1 MPIEVTMA
9 KLSPTMESGQL
20 VKWNVKVGDEVKEG
34 DVLAE
39 IQTDKAVMPMEAFDD
54 GTIAVLDVAEGDDV
68 ELGQRVLV
76 MASKG
81 EDASEIAEKFK
92 GGSSS
97 ESKEKPKPESK
108 EKPKAKKADP
118 DEGEAEEEEEKEEE
132 QDDAAVTADAAPG
145 AGAKGA
151 SAAPDYGGPTGSNGQ
166 KASTGSKRDPS
177 ERIRSSPLARK
188 IAESKGVDLAEI
200 DGSGPNGRIVRSDV
214 EAFLKNRGASPSK
227 DKAAPAKVPT
237 AAGPVRETRRV
248 PHSRMRKT
256 IAQRMLQAKQSAPEI
271 HVTSDIRMDRIVALR
286 EQLNEQ
292 LSKQKIKLSV
302 GDFVTKAVAM
312 ALRKH
317 PDLNASYEDDAMVL
331 HGGVNI
337 GIAVALDGGLIVP
350 VLPNADQLGLV
361 EIRQGT
367 LALAEAARNNTL
379 NPKQMMG
386 GTFTISNLG
395 MYGVTQFDAILNMPE
410 VGILAVGGTEARP
423 VVEKGELVV
432 GQVMTITLT
441 ADHRAVDG
449 ATAAEFMRTL
459 KSFLE
464 EPATMLL

>member
-20 VKWNVKVGDEVKEG
+20 VKWNVKVGDAVKEG

-39 IQTDKAVMPMEAFDD
+39 IQTDKAVMPMEAFDE
-54 GTIAVLDVAEGDDV
+54 GTVALLDVQEGDDV
-68 ELGQRVLV
+68 ALGQRVLV

-81 EDASEIAEKFK
+81 EDPAQVAEKLK
-92 GGSSS
+92 GGSASKA
-97 ESKEKPKPESK
+97 ESKK
-108 EKPKAKKADP
+108 E
-118 DEGEAEEEEEKEEE
+118 
-132 QDDAAVTADAAPG
+132 AVPAG
-145 AGAKGA
+145 AGAQGA
-151 SAAPDYGGPTGSNGQ
+151 SSAPDYGHSTDANGQ
-166 KASTGSKRDPS
+166 HAGAEAREPGG
-177 ERIRSSPLARK
+177 RVRSSPLARK
-188 IAESKGVDLAEI
+188 IAASEGIDLGQVE
-200 DGSGPNGRIVRSDV
+200 GSGPNGRIVRRDV
-214 EAFLKNRGASPSK
+214 EEFLQHRGAAAPSK
-227 DKAAPAKVPT
+227 GKEAAAAAPAPAMPV
-237 AAGPVRETRRV
+237 ARGPIRETQRV

-256 IAQRMLQAKQSAPEI
+256 IAARMLQAKQAAPEI

-286 EQLNEQ
+286 EQLNAQ

-317 PDLNASYEDDAMVL
+317 PDLNASYEEDAMVL
-331 HGGVNI
+331 HGDVNI

-350 VLPNADQLGLV
+350 VLPHADQLGLV

-367 LALAEAARNNTL
+367 LALAEAARTNTL

-395 MYGVTQFDAILNMPE
+395 MYGVKQFDAILNMPE
-410 VGILAVGGTEARP
+410 VGILAVGTTEARP
-423 VVEKGELVV
+423 VVENGELVV
-432 GQVMTITLT
+432 GQVMTVTLT

-459 KSFLE
+459 KAFLE
-464 EPATMLL
+464 EPAAMLL

>member
-20 VKWNVKVGDEVKEG
+20 VKWNVKVGDAVKEG

-39 IQTDKAVMPMEAFDD
+39 IQTDKAVMPMEAFDE
-54 GTIAVLDVAEGDDV
+54 GTVALLDVQEGDDV
-68 ELGQRVLV
+68 ALGQRVLV

-81 EDASEIAEKFK
+81 EDPAQVAEKLK
-92 GGSSS
+92 GGSA
-97 ESKEKPKPESK
+97 SKAE
-108 EKPKAKKADP
+108 AKK
-118 DEGEAEEEEEKEEE
+118 EAVP
-132 QDDAAVTADAAPG
+132 AG
-145 AGAKGA
+145 AGAGAGAQGA
-151 SAAPDYGGPTGSNGQ
+151 SSAPDYGHSTDSNGQ
-166 KASTGSKRDPS
+166 HAEAEPREPGGRV
-177 ERIRSSPLARK
+177 RSSPLARK
-188 IAESKGVDLAEI
+188 IAASEGIDLGQVE
-200 DGSGPNGRIVRSDV
+200 GSGPNGRIVRRDV
-214 EAFLKNRGASPSK
+214 EEFLQHRGAAPSK
-227 DKAAPAKVPT
+227 GKEAAAAAPAPAMPV
-237 AAGPVRETRRV
+237 ARGPVRETQRV
-248 PHSRMRKT
+248 PHTRMRKT
-256 IAQRMLQAKQSAPEI
+256 IAARMLQAKQTAPEI

-286 EQLNEQ
+286 EQLNAQ

-317 PDLNASYEDDAMVL
+317 PDLNASYEEDAMVL
-331 HGGVNI
+331 HGDVNI

-367 LALAEAARNNTL
+367 LALAEAARTNTL

-395 MYGVTQFDAILNMPE
+395 MYGVKQFDAILNMPE
-410 VGILAVGGTEARP
+410 VGILAVGTTEARP
-423 VVEKGELVV
+423 VVENGQLVV
-432 GQVMTITLT
+432 GQVMTVTLT

-459 KSFLE
+459 KAFLE
-464 EPATMLL
+464 EPAAMLL

>member
-20 VKWNVKVGDEVKEG
+20 VKWNVKVGDAVKEG

-39 IQTDKAVMPMEAFDD
+39 IQTDKAVMPMEAFDE
-54 GTIAVLDVAEGDDV
+54 GTVALLDVQEGDDV
-68 ELGQRVLV
+68 ALGQRVLV

-81 EDASEIAEKFK
+81 EDPSQIAEKFK
-92 GGSSS
+92 GGSGSGG
-97 ESKEKPKPESK
+97 EA
-108 EKPKAKKADP
+108 KAKK
-118 DEGEAEEEEEKEEE
+118 EKE
-132 QDDAAVTADAAPG
+132 AVPAG
-145 AGAKGA
+145 AGAEAGAGAQGA
-151 SAAPDYGGPTGSNGQ
+151 SAAPDYGRSTDSNGQ
-166 KASTGSKRDPS
+166 HAEAEAEPREPGG
-177 ERIRSSPLARK
+177 RIRSSPLARK
-188 IAESKGVDLAEI
+188 IAESEGIDLGQV
-200 DGSGPNGRIVRSDV
+200 DGSGPNGRIVRRDV
-214 EAFLKNRGASPSK
+214 EEFLQNRGAAAPSK
-227 DKAAPAKVPT
+227 GKEAGAAPAMPV
-237 AAGPVRETRRV
+237 ARGPVRETQRV

-256 IAQRMLQAKQSAPEI
+256 IASRMLQAKQAAPEI

-286 EQLNEQ
+286 EQLNAQ

-317 PDLNASYEDDAMVL
+317 PDLNASYEEDAMVL
-331 HGGVNI
+331 HGDVNI

-350 VLPNADQLGLV
+350 VLPHADQLGLV

-367 LALAEAARNNTL
+367 LALAEAARTNTL

-395 MYGVTQFDAILNMPE
+395 MYGVKQFDAILNMPE
-410 VGILAVGGTEARP
+410 VGILAVGATEARP
-423 VVEKGELVV
+423 VVEGGELVV
-432 GQVMTITLT
+432 GQVMTVTLT

-459 KSFLE
+459 KAFLE
-464 EPATMLL
+464 EPAAMLL

>member
-20 VKWNVKVGDEVKEG
+20 VKWNVKVGDAVKEG

-39 IQTDKAVMPMEAFDD
+39 IQTDKAVMPMEAFDE
-54 GTIAVLDVAEGDDV
+54 GTVALLDVQEGDDV
-68 ELGQRVLV
+68 ALGQRVLV

-81 EDASEIAEKFK
+81 EDAAQVAEKFQ
-92 GGSSS
+92 GGSA
-97 ESKEKPKPESK
+97 SKAEAKPKK
-108 EKPKAKKADP
+108 E
-118 DEGEAEEEEEKEEE
+118 
-132 QDDAAVTADAAPG
+132 AVSAG
-145 AGAKGA
+145 AGAGAGAQGA
-151 SAAPDYGGPTGSNGQ
+151 SSAPDYGHSTDANGQ
-166 KASTGSKRDPS
+166 HAAAEPREPGGRV
-177 ERIRSSPLARK
+177 RSSPLARK
-188 IAESKGVDLAEI
+188 IAESEGIDLGQVE
-200 DGSGPNGRIVRSDV
+200 GSGPNGRIVRRDV
-214 EAFLKNRGASPSK
+214 EEFLQNRGAAAAPSTSTGK
-227 DKAAPAKVPT
+227 DQKAAPAPAMPV
-237 AAGPVRETRRV
+237 ARGPVRSTQRV
-248 PHSRMRKT
+248 PHTRMRKT
-256 IAQRMLQAKQSAPEI
+256 IAARMLQAKQSAPEI

-286 EQLNEQ
+286 EQLNAQ

-331 HGGVNI
+331 HGDVNI

-350 VLPNADQLGLV
+350 VLPHADQLGLV

-367 LALAEAARNNTL
+367 LALAEAARTNTL

-395 MYGVTQFDAILNMPE
+395 MYGVKQFDAILNMPE
-410 VGILAVGGTEARP
+410 VGILAVGTTEARP
-423 VVEKGELVV
+423 VVEDGQLVV
-432 GQVMTITLT
+432 GQVMTVTLT

-459 KSFLE
+459 KAFLE
-464 EPATMLL
+464 EPAAMLL